1 MTIQQKDF
9 FKKIKKYKRKDFEFD
24 SKLKLWISK
33 DNKIKLSDADLYL
46 AFYSDIDPEDK
57 NYDKLIS
64 LIENN

>member
-1 MTIQQKDF
+1 MTKQQKDF
-9 FKKIKKYKRKDFEFD
+9 FRKIKKYKRKDFEFD

-57 NYDKLIS
+57 DYDKLIS
-64 LIENN
+64 LIENK